1 MTAQTLNK
9 ELIENPALWRLLLL
23 IDDDN
28 LVVVANST
36 VEDSSLIHVKLP
48 YDSAAASPIRAI
60 EDVIYSNPLLLS
72 DFNKVECI
80 VRSKHFLIVP
90 TATDEQSANVIAG
103 KLWNDNSLSIITD
116 EVANLCANIVWAVDA
131 QLVNFLVRTF
141 NNPRIVHHL
150 TPLARYFS
158 RKSRLGNSGKMY
170 VNLRRNYLDV
180 IAFNGGKVSLINSY
194 EYQDKD
200 DATYFVLAVAN
211 EAGFNLD
218 DDELMICGDVALREQ
233 IMPELRRF
241 VNYVMPVIFPSA
253 MFRAGKEA
261 LNAPF
266 ELILLPL
273 CE

>member
-9 ELIENPALWRLLLL
+9 ELIETPSLWRLSLLV
-23 IDDDN
+23 DDDN

-36 VEDSSLIHVKLP
+36 VEDASLIHVKLP

-72 DFNKVECI
+72 DFNKVECV
-80 VRSKHFLIVP
+80 VRSKQFLITPASV
-90 TATDEQSANVIAG
+90 DEQATTAIAK
-103 KLWNDNSLSIITD
+103 KLWTD
-116 EVANLCANIVWAVDA
+116 GNLTVMIDQVPQLDINIVWAIDT
-131 QLVNFLVRTF
+131 QLINFMVRTF
-141 NNPRIVHHL
+141 SNPRIVHHL
-150 TPLARYFS
+150 TPLTRYFS

-170 VNLRRNYLDV
+170 VNIHRNYIDV
-180 IAFNGGKVSLINSY
+180 IVFRSGKASLINSF

-200 DATYFVLAVAN
+200 DATYFILAAAK

-218 DDELMICGDVALREQ
+218 DDELLVCGDVALREQ
-233 IMPELRRF
+233 IMPSLRRF
-241 VNYVMPVIFPSA
+241 VNYVMPVIFPST

>member
-9 ELIENPALWRLLLL
+9 ELIETPSLWRLSLLV
-23 IDDDN
+23 DDDN

-36 VEDSSLIHVKLP
+36 VEDASLIHVKLP
-48 YDSAAASPIRAI
+48 YDSAAATPIRAL
-60 EDVIYSNPLLLS
+60 EDVVYSNPLLLS

-80 VRSKHFLIVP
+80 VRSKQFVIVP
-90 TATDEQSANVIAG
+90 SSIDAQAINEIAR
-103 KLWNDNSLSIITD
+103 KLWSDVNLSIMID
-116 EVANLCANIVWAVDA
+116 EVPTLGINIVWAVDT
-131 QLVNFLVRTF
+131 QLINFVQRTF
-141 NNPRIVHHL
+141 SSPRVVHHL
-150 TPLARYFS
+150 TPLTRYFS

-170 VNLRRNYLDV
+170 VNIRRNYLDV
-180 IAFNGGKVSLINSY
+180 VVFGKGKISLVNSF
-194 EYQDKD
+194 EYHDKD
-200 DATYFVLAVAN
+200 DATYFILAAAN

-218 DDELMICGDVALREQ
+218 DDELLVCGDVALREQ

-241 VNYVMPVIFPSA
+241 VNYVMPVIFPST

>member
-158 RKSRLGNSGKMY
+158 RKNRLGNSGKMY